1 MYICGRLLLKQREA
15 DPAAS
20 GINVL
25 ARALIVAVNGS
36 AHVAAAPG
44 GGPSEAAASPA
55 ARRAGPK
62 HRQAPSCPA
71 AESVAYA
78 LYSGIIKALGR
89 FPAHHPVLE
98 AAERAIA
105 CVAEGLNGI
114 SVPVAVPETTVAARI
129 AQIVDHAWTVLMVIA
144 QPERASN
151 LEFNRRFRALLLFF
165 GLGYCIFFF
174 FFPSQT
180 LVVTFCSF
188 FPTTVTMLPR
198 AIYLS
203 AYLSGGPNM
212 IHRLPAVFAVS
223 RRLLQIGASAEVP
236 RLQGPLYRHGGRAMT
251 WAAWLDERLLRTVA
265 ISEFWF
271 QSKRCKAAT
280 CFVEAWGALGTAE

>member
-1 MYICGRLLLKQREA
+1 LVSFAFFFAFISLYAKKKTTFLTPSREYKELCRLGASLPLSVDPAIRDNDVTLMYICGRLLLKQREA

-62 HRQAPSCPA
+62 HRQASSCPA
-71 AESVAYA
+71 VESVAYA

-89 FPAHHPVLE
+89 FPAHQPVLE

-165 GLGYCIFFF
+165 WFRILDFF
-174 FFPSQT
+174 
-180 LVVTFCSF
+180 
-188 FPTTVTMLPR
+188 
-198 AIYLS
+198 
-203 AYLSGGPNM
+203 
-212 IHRLPAVFAVS
+212 
-223 RRLLQIGASAEVP
+223 
-236 RLQGPLYRHGGRAMT
+236 
-251 WAAWLDERLLRTVA
+251 
-265 ISEFWF
+265 
-271 QSKRCKAAT
+271 
-280 CFVEAWGALGTAE
+280 